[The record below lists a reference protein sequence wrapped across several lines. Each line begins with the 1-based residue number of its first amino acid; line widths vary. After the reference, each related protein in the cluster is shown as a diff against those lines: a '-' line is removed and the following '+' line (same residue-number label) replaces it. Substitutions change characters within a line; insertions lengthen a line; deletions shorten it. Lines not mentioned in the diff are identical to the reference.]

1 MDNKKIIIADDNIAI
16 ANLTKEF
23 IEKNSNYKILDIA
36 KSSKEEIE
44 MIEKY
49 SPDIIITDVRRNG
62 EDISGL
68 DIILKYEK
76 NNKNIK
82 FILVTAC
89 DKNEIMYMNN
99 FEMPSN
105 IIGYLRKPFEWE
117 KIIEIIQ
124 ESNVLVDNENNSVLV
139 DNDESWKDKYYNTPS
154 IDIKEEF
161 TQEELD
167 ILSKLKIDYEDKV
180 YTIYEYDLMKQKF
193 YEYYYKKQDEWKM
206 RRYKKSLHSVGVSI
220 KEYEILVRKIEILD
234 EKYYKNII

>member
-1 MDNKKIIIADDNIAI
+1 MKIVPIIPSLNPDYKLERLVDELIENDFKKIIVVNDGSSDNSIFD
-16 ANLTKEF
+16 K
-23 IEKNSNYKILDIA
+23 LD
-36 KSSKEEIE
+36 KKEEC
-44 MIEKY
+44 
-49 SPDIIITDVRRNG
+49 
-62 EDISGL
+62 
-68 DIILKYEK
+68 IILTHEVNRGKGCALKTAFKYYQD
-76 NNKNIK
+76 NLSCDYCGVITLDSDGQHSVSDVINI
-82 FILVTAC
+82 
-89 DKNEIMYMNN
+89 
-99 FEMPSN
+99 
-105 IIGYLRKPFEWE
+105 
-117 KIIEIIQ
+117 
-124 ESNVLVDNENNSVLV
+124 SNVLVDNENNSVLV